1 MATTTDSAASPPVR
15 FYSPVAPSRVEE
27 RPLADRLDGFARRDR
42 SDVVRIGLLD
52 NQKANA
58 GHLLEA
64 VGRGLTARHPGIELV
79 TERKIA
85 TSPSPPE
92 VMERLRSYDAV
103 VLAIAD

>member
-1 MATTTDSAASPPVR
+1 MASSIDSAVSSTTIR
-15 FYSPVAPSRVEE
+15 FFSPVAPTRIDE
-27 RPLADRLDGFARRDR
+27 RPLADRLNGFG
-42 SDVVRIGLLD
+42 RIRVGLLD

-58 GHLLEA
+58 GHLLES
-64 VGRGLTARHPGIELV
+64 VGRGLTDRHPDIEVV

-92 VMERLRSYDAV
+92 VMERLRTYDAV